1 MIVVWMWKC
10 VKACCVVPV
19 SGIGGGGGYFL
30 DVLMVLIYPRDINP
44 GDGFDQLRDFVHDL

>member
-1 MIVVWMWKC
+1 M
-10 VKACCVVPV
+10 KACCVVPV
-19 SGIGGGGGYFL
+19 TGIGGDGSGGGGYCL